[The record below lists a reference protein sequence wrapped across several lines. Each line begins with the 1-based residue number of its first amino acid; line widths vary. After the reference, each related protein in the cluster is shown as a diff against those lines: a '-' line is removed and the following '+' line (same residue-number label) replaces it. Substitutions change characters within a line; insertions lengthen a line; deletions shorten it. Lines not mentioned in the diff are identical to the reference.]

1 MNALSRWREW
11 VENHRAEALD
21 LVRFYLGVALFVRG
35 LLFLTNSE
43 AYLALM
49 PEGGPDFLVSGVML
63 HYVALAHLGGGLFL
77 SLGLLTRIAAL
88 VQVPVLIGAVFHVH
102 GSSGLFEGDQSF
114 ELAALVLFLLAVFSI
129 WGSGPWSLDASIAR
143 RAETEREDEQAV
155 MKANV
160 QRLHEQAA
168 AQEQTDPES

>member
-11 VENHRAEALD
+11 VDTHRAEALD
-21 LVRFYLGVALFVRG
+21 LVRIYLGVALFVRG

-43 AYLALM
+43 AYRALM

-63 HYVALAHLGGGLFL
+63 YVALAHLGGGLFL

-88 VQVPVLIGAVFHVH
+88 VQIPVLIGAVFHVH
-102 GSSGLFEGDQSF
+102 GMSGVFEGDQSF
-114 ELAALVLFLLAVFSI
+114 EFAALVLFLLAVFSI

-155 MKANV
+155 MEANV
-160 QRLHEQAA
+160 KRLHEQAA
-168 AQEQTDPES
+168 VEE

>member
-11 VENHRAEALD
+11 VDTHRAEALD

-63 HYVALAHLGGGLFL
+63 
-77 SLGLLTRIAAL
+77 
-88 VQVPVLIGAVFHVH
+88 P
-102 GSSGLFEGDQSF
+102 
-114 ELAALVLFLLAVFSI
+114 
-129 WGSGPWSLDASIAR
+129 
-143 RAETEREDEQAV
+143 RA
-155 MKANV
+155 
-160 QRLHEQAA
+160 
-168 AQEQTDPES
+168 